1 MEKFL
6 TEDIVSISD
15 ICSTSFF
22 YFFSEIVMVMINWQ
36 QDLVSSN
43 SVCMHICD

>member
-6 TEDIVSISD
+6 TEDIVSIGD

-22 YFFSEIVMVMINWQ
+22 FFFLEIVMVMINW
-36 QDLVSSN
+36 
-43 SVCMHICD
+43 